1 MTERLNMDIQT
12 VQPARAKAWY
22 AANFEALEKRLN
34 GESASAVHGL
44 RREAMER
51 FTRLGFPDTRDE
63 EWKFTN
69 VAPYVSIPYRP
80 VLEPLEP
87 RIPKGDL
94 ERMVVRGLPG
104 YRLVFINGHFVP
116 AYSVL
121 PPEGNG
127 LRVGSLASALAS
139 TNTGPAGGPVR
150 PAGAGHPGVSGN
162 PGMPAG
168 SGMPGKL
175 GMLGTIAAG
184 DPHNPFTALNTAF
197 LQDGLFLSVPAGRTE
212 LLPVY
217 MLFFSTQDPEPFCTH
232 PRNLIIAEEGAR
244 VSVVEEYFGVG
255 PHPYFTNSVTE
266 IFAGRGSAVEFDR
279 FQHESESAFHV
290 SSVYVRQEAS
300 SSVAINSV
308 SYGGAMARHNVVSV
322 LDGER
327 AECTLNGLTLTTGS
341 QHIDNHTTID
351 HAKPN
356 CASHELYKA
365 VLEGSSKGVFNGKIF
380 VRRDAQKTDAKQTN
394 KSLLLSDNAT
404 IDTKPQLEIFAD
416 DVRCTHGATV
426 GQLDEEQVFY
436 LRTRG
441 MGLDDAR
448 DLLTNAFASDVLNRI
463 RLEPLREHLQAILH
477 VRLCKGR
484 ILAEN
489 P

>member
-1 MTERLNMDIQT
+1 MTQPLNTDIRT
-12 VQPARAKAWY
+12 LRPAAATTWY
-22 AANFEALEKRLN
+22 ASNFEVLEKRLN
-34 GESASAVHGL
+34 GESVTTVHGL

-51 FTRLGFPDTRDE
+51 FTRLGFPDARNE

-80 VLEPLEP
+80 VLEPRDP
-87 RIPKGDL
+87 RISSGDL
-94 ERMVVRGLPG
+94 AKMVVRGLPG
-104 YRLVFINGHFVP
+104 FRLVFINGHFVP
-116 AYSVL
+116 GYSIL
-121 PPEGNG
+121 PTDGDG
-127 LRVGSLASALAS
+127 LHVGSLAAAIAS
-139 TNTGPAGGPVR
+139 GEAELTEKPGTSTRVAT
-150 PAGAGHPGVSGN
+150 PGVL
-162 PGMPAG
+162 G
-168 SGMPGKL
+168 S
-175 GMLGTIAAG
+175 ISAG
-184 DPHNPFTALNTAF
+184 DPENAFTALNTAF
-197 LQDGLFLSVPAGRTE
+197 LQDGLFLRLSAGHAE
-212 LLPVY
+212 ALPVY
-217 MLFFSTQDPEPFCTH
+217 MLFFSTEDPEPFCTH
-232 PRNLIIAEEGAR
+232 PRNLIVAGEGSS
-244 VSVVEEYFGVG
+244 VSIVEEYFGTG
-255 PHPYFTNSVTE
+255 SHPYFTNSVTE
-266 IFAGRGSAVEFDR
+266 IFAGRGSSVEFDR
-279 FQHESESAFHV
+279 LQHESEGAFHV
-290 SSVYVRQEAS
+290 SSVYVRQEAAS
-300 SSVAINSV
+300 HVTINSV
-308 SYGGAMARHNVVSV
+308 SYGGAMARHNVSSV

-327 AECTLNGLTLTTGS
+327 SECTLNGLTLTTGA

-356 CASHELYKA
+356 CSSHELYKA

-426 GQLDEEQVFY
+426 GQLDEDQVFY

-441 MGLDDAR
+441 MGLDEAR

-484 ILAEN
+484 ILAGN
-489 P
+489 R